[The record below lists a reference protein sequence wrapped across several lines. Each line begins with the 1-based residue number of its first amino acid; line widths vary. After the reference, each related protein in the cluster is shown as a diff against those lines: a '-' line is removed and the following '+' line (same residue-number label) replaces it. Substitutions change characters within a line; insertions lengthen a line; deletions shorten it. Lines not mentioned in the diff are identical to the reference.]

1 MIVCRGGVSPPL
13 CHYQTRAAGRRPYPK
28 FFMKSTLSQTPMPA
42 RFAIGILLIL
52 ATSLGFFMVLMNPP
66 MDELGSMAL
75 FLSITAF
82 VSALAGYAAYRFG
95 WINLSPTLRWTLL
108 GGYALASIL
117 TFFNVWFSAQL
128 MFASQHDLLLAI
140 VLLIFAGGM
149 AMVLGYF
156 LSSTV
161 TERIHLLKGAAEK
174 LAEGDLRTRVPVNG
188 RDEVAAL
195 SITFNQMAEQLQAA
209 DKKQHEL
216 ENLRR
221 DLIAWVSHDLQTPL
235 TSMRAILEAL
245 SDGVVEDPETVKRY
259 LNTAQRD
266 VRSLSALIDDLFQ
279 MAQLDAGGFPLNRA
293 NAALVDL
300 VSDTLESFTELAK
313 QQEITLE
320 GNVESDVDPVLMDT
334 QAIGRVLNNLIGNA
348 LRHTPN
354 QGRVSVWVRRTTQGV
369 EVTVSDT
376 GEGIR
381 AEDLPHVFERFYRGE
396 KSRNRGTGGAGLG
409 LAIARSIVRA
419 HGGDIK
425 VESVIGTGTQFI
437 FHIP

>member
-1 MIVCRGGVSPPL
+1 MTGSFI
-13 CHYQTRAAGRRPYPK
+13 
-28 FFMKSTLSQTPMPA
+28 FMKTTLSQTPLLA
-42 RFAIGILLIL
+42 RFAVGVLLIVAL
-52 ATSLGFFMVLMNPP
+52 SLGIFILIMVPP
-66 MDELGSMAL
+66 MSELGLMAL
-75 FLSITAF
+75 YLGITAL

-95 WINLSPTLRWTLL
+95 WINYSPTLRWTLL

-117 TFFNVWFSAQL
+117 TFFNVWFSAQM

-140 VLLIFAGGM
+140 ILLVFAGGM

-161 TERIHLLKGAAEK
+161 TERIHILKEAAEK
-174 LAEGDLRTRVPVNG
+174 LAQGDLKTRVPVQG
-188 RDEVAAL
+188 RDEVSAL
-195 SITFNQMAEQLQAA
+195 ANTFNQMAEQLQAA
-209 DKKQHEL
+209 DQKQRDL
-216 ENLRR
+216 DNMRR

-235 TSMRAILEAL
+235 TSMRAILEAVA
-245 SDGVVEDPETVKRY
+245 DGVVDDPETVKRY

-266 VRSLSALIDDLFQ
+266 VRNLSALIDDLFQ
-279 MAQLDAGGFPLNRA
+279 MAQLDAGGFPLNKA
-293 NAALVDL
+293 SASLNDL

-313 QQEITLE
+313 GQDITLE
-320 GNVESDVDPVLMDT
+320 GNVDPDVDPVHMDT

-348 LRHTPN
+348 LRHTA
-354 QGRVSVWVRRTTQGV
+354 QGRVSVWVRRTGQGV

-381 AEDLPHVFERFYRGE
+381 AEDLRHIFERFYRGDA
-396 KSRNRGTGGAGLG
+396 SRSRSRGTGAGLG
-409 LAIARSIVRA
+409 LAIARGIVRA

-425 VESVIGTGTQFI
+425 VESEMGKGTQFT